1 MKKVKEILKKIGI
14 TFCAIYFVAS
24 VIGNI
29 AFYSAIQNEFHNTF
43 KEEDKLIEE
52 YKEKEQSLEKQVN
65 EQKQKKGEEY
75 PAMALLQYTQY
86 LYGAGVI
93 VTIQLKLTI
102 YSVAV
107 SIVVVSV
114 KETIKLIKTRR
125 DVKKNG

>member
-1 MKKVKEILKKIGI
+1 MKKVKEILKKIVI

-24 VIGNI
+24 TIGNI
-29 AFYSAIQNEFHNTF
+29 AFYNVIQNEFNNTF
-43 KEEDKLIEE
+43 KDENKLIDE

-86 LYGAGVI
+86 LFGVGVI
-93 VTIQLKLTI
+93 VTIQFKLAI
-102 YSVAV
+102 YSVGL

-114 KETIKLIKTRR
+114 KETIKYIKTRR